1 MLNPPSHFSDSSE
14 RLLPQNVGFSSP
26 KLLIDGLIAY
36 LFCSCLKIYGS
47 ADARDNLEPQ
57 LAWATPNS
65 RGFPPQRADG
75 SREIPGL
82 SSIPRTQRYASGGDF
97 GGDFPVSQG
106 KKKMTP
112 AQLEA
117 LEKADE
123 LRSILN
129 NLEKVDD
136 GSRRESLMDKL
147 CPTEDVLNL
156 PDHPN
161 PPGIESG
168 DLVVELLRHQVSI
181 ELRND
186 TLCAQT
192 NF

>member
-1 MLNPPSHFSDSSE
+1 M
-14 RLLPQNVGFSSP
+14 
-26 KLLIDGLIAY
+26 
-36 LFCSCLKIYGS
+36 
-47 ADARDNLEPQ
+47 
-57 LAWATPNS
+57 
-65 RGFPPQRADG
+65 
-75 SREIPGL
+75 
-82 SSIPRTQRYASGGDF
+82 
-97 GGDFPVSQG
+97 SQG

-192 NF
+192 NL